1 MVKKHAVITTIEDRK
16 LVFIFEN
23 EEIVEIDVI
32 ADDNKVKLDGI
43 YTARVSNIVKNIN
56 AAFLSVNDET
66 LYYDLGE
73 KNPVFLNNKN
83 DNVPHMGDLML
94 VQVSR
99 EAIKQKNASA
109 TSKLNIFGENLV
121 LTLSVPGVGA
131 SKKLSKDDKDRLKA
145 YFRGFDTT
153 LDNGMSFG
161 IVIRTSAVD
170 VDKEDLLK
178 EARVL
183 KSKLNSIMEAA
194 TFAPSNK
201 MLYNPKNEYNSILGK
216 VGADEGSYVITDDKE
231 VYDELN
237 AFCEVRVSDADI
249 RFHDDE
255 NIRLS
260 ALYDLKKYLGLALS
274 KNVWL
279 KNGGY
284 LVIEHTEAL
293 NVIDVNTGKSIEGKK
308 AKEKHVFETNMLAA
322 KEVARQLRL
331 RNMSGIIVVDFIDMN
346 GKEYNDKLM
355 SELKNQLKSDPIHAN
370 VVDITALGLVEITRK
385 KVKKPLYEIF

>member
-1 MVKKHAVITTIEDRK
+1 MLE
-16 LVFIFEN
+16 EN
-23 EEIVEIDVI
+23 G
-32 ADDNKVKLDGI
+32 L
-43 YTARVSNIVKNIN
+43 KN
-56 AAFLSVNDET
+56 
-66 LYYDLGE
+66 
-73 KNPVFLNNKN
+73 
-83 DNVPHMGDLML
+83 
-94 VQVSR
+94 
-99 EAIKQKNASA
+99 
-109 TSKLNIFGENLV
+109 
-121 LTLSVPGVGA
+121 
-131 SKKLSKDDKDRLKA
+131 
-145 YFRGFDTT
+145 
-153 LDNGMSFG
+153 
-161 IVIRTSAVD
+161 
-170 VDKEDLLK
+170 EDLLK
-178 EARVL
+178 EASVL

-201 MLYNPKNEYNSILGK
+201 MLYDPKNEYNSILGK

-237 AFCEVRVSDADI
+237 ALCEVRVSDADI

-346 GKEYNDKLM
+346 GKDYNDKLM
-355 SELKNQLKSDPIHAN
+355 SELKSYLKSDPIHAN

>member
-1 MVKKHAVITTIEDRK
+1 MVKKHAVITTIEDKR
-16 LVFIFEN
+16 LVFLFEN
-23 EEIVEIDVI
+23 EEIAEVDVI
-32 ADDNKVKLDGI
+32 VNDNKVKLDGI
-43 YTARVSNIVKNIN
+43 YTARVTNIVKNIN

-73 KNPVFLNNKN
+73 KTGIFLNNKN
-83 DNVPHMGDLML
+83 DNVPHQGDLML
-94 VQVSR
+94 VQVNR

-121 LTLSVPGVGA
+121 LTLNVPGVGA
-131 SKKLSKDDKDRLKA
+131 SKKLLKADKERLKS
-145 YFRGFDTT
+145 YFDGFETKT
-153 LDNGMSFG
+153 NNGLSFG
-161 IVIRTSAVD
+161 IVIRTSALNVD
-170 VDKEDLLK
+170 EKDLIK
-178 EARVL
+178 EAEYL
-183 KSKLNSIMEAA
+183 KAKLNSIVEAA

-201 MLYNPKNEYNSILGK
+201 MLYDPKNEYNSIISK
-216 VGADEGSYVITDDKE
+216 VGAEEGSYIITDDKE
-231 VYDELN
+231 IYDEFISLS
-237 AFCEVRVSDADI
+237 EVRLSVPTI

-255 NIRLS
+255 SIKLT
-260 ALYDLKKYLGLALS
+260 ALYDLKKYLGLSLS
-274 KNVWL
+274 QNVWL

-308 AKEKHVFETNMLAA
+308 AKENHIFETNMLAA

-331 RNMSGIIVVDFIDMN
+331 RNMSGIIIVDFIDMN
-346 GKEYNDKLM
+346 DKGHNEELM
-355 SELKNQLKSDPIHAN
+355 AELKQQLKNDPIHAT

>member
-23 EEIVEIDVI
+23 EEIAEIDVI

-43 YTARVSNIVKNIN
+43 YTARVTNIVKNIN

-83 DNVPHMGDLML
+83 DNVPHQGDLML

-121 LTLSVPGVGA
+121 LTLNVPGVGA

-145 YFRGFDTT
+145 YFSGFDTT

-170 VDKEDLLK
+170 VDKDDLIK

-194 TFAPSNK
+194 AFAPSNK
-201 MLYNPKNEYNSILGK
+201 MLYDPKNEYNSILGK

-237 AFCEVRVSDADI
+237 ALCEVRVSDADI
-249 RFHDDE
+249 RFHNDE
-255 NIRLS
+255 NITLR

-370 VVDITALGLVEITRK
+370 VIDITALGLVEITRK